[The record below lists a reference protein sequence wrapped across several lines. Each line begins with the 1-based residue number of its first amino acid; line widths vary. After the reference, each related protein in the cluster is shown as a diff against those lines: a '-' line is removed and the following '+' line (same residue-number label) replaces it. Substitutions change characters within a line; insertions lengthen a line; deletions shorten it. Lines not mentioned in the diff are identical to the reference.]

1 MTWFSILKNVRV
13 TANAIVQE
21 LENLGFVAKVDYVD
35 PILEG
40 LSDSFSIS
48 VYKNETSKDLSMIKY
63 LAIGSQL
70 WVSDFGDG
78 KWQKVDSVSDII
90 DFYERRLGDVA

>member
-48 VYKNETSKDLSMIKY
+48 VYKNETSKDLSVIKY
-63 LAIGSQL
+63 FAVEGVFR
-70 WVSDFGDG
+70 VSAFGDG
-78 KWQKVDSVSDII
+78 KWQKVDSVSDVI
-90 DFYERRLGDVA
+90 DLYERRLGDVA